1 MNAEPFL
8 VRIVKAFHKHSLEV
22 ILIGNAAAALHGAPV
37 TTLDF
42 DFMYKK
48 TPGNLEKL
56 KAVARQLDAIIL
68 SSYYPVSNLLRVVN
82 DDEGIQ
88 LDFMSQVDGVS
99 TFASLRSRAIK
110 VNFKGSDLLVA
121 SLEDIIKSKKEAGR
135 QRDKAVLPILNKALR
150 ENEKIKKEKI
160 KKN

>member
-1 MNAEPFL
+1 VNAEPLL

-42 DFMYKK
+42 DFMYRK

-68 SSYYPVSNLLRVVN
+68 SSYYPVSSLLRVVN

-99 TFASLRSRAIK
+99 TFASLRSRAVK
-110 VNFKGSDLLVA
+110 VNFKGYDLLVA